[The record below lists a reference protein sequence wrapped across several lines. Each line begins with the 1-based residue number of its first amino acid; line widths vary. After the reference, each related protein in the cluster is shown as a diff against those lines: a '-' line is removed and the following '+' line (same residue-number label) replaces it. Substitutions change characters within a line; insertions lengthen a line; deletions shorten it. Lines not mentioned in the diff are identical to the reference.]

1 MNKKVI
7 VILSIILLVVLSI
20 LIVVIHKTFNT
31 SKKLELT
38 YETNAGVPYKWEYE
52 IEDPTIVK
60 FYKKYELEN
69 ENKNGLVGGKIS
81 TNYVFKG
88 LRRGKTT
95 ITFKYIDIRTK
106 KVEKEEK
113 LNIRVDKFRNI
124 SLVTIPK
131 D

>member
-38 YETNAGVPYKWEYE
+38 YEITAGVPYKWEYE

-113 LNIRVDKFRNI
+113 LNIRVDKFKNI
-124 SLVTIPK
+124 SLVTIPE
-131 D
+131 

>member
-7 VILSIILLVVLSI
+7 VILSFILVVVLTI
-20 LIVVIHKTFNT
+20 TTVLISKTFNT

-52 IEDPTIVK
+52 IENPTIVK
-60 FYKKYELEN
+60 FYKKYEIEN

-113 LNIRVDKFRNI
+113 INVKVDKFRNI
-124 SLVTIPK
+124 SLITVPK
-131 D
+131 E

>member
-1 MNKKVI
+1 MNKKNI
-7 VILSIILLVVLSI
+7 VILSIVLLVVLSI
-20 LIVVIHKTFNT
+20 LIVVIQKTNNT

-38 YETNAGVPYKWEYE
+38 YEINAGVPYKWEYE

-95 ITFKYIDIRTK
+95 ITFKYIDIRTNK
-106 KVEKEEK
+106 IEKEEK

-124 SLVTIPK
+124 SLVTISEK
-131 D
+131 

>member
-1 MNKKVI
+1 MKKKII
-7 VILSIILLVVLSI
+7 VILSLVLIIVLTGTTI
-20 LIVVIHKTFNT
+20 LISKTFNT

-38 YETNAGVPYKWEYE
+38 YNTNAGVPYKWEYE
-52 IEDPTIVK
+52 IEDHTIVK
-60 FYKKYELEN
+60 FYKKYEIEN

-106 KVEKEEK
+106 EVEKEEK
-113 LNIRVDKFRNI
+113 LNVRVDKFRNI
-124 SLVTIPK
+124 SLTAE
-131 D
+131 

>member
-1 MNKKVI
+1 M
-7 VILSIILLVVLSI
+7 VLSI

-38 YETNAGVPYKWEYE
+38 YEINAGVPYKWEYE

-124 SLVTIPK
+124 SLVTIPE
-131 D
+131 

>member
-1 MNKKVI
+1 MKKKI
-7 VILSIILLVVLSI
+7 ILILSLI
-20 LIVVIHKTFNT
+20 LIIVLTGTTILISKTFNT

-38 YETNAGVPYKWEYE
+38 YNTNAGVPYKWEYE

-60 FYKKYELEN
+60 FYKKYEIEN

-95 ITFKYIDIRTK
+95 ITFKYIDIRTN

-124 SLVTIPK
+124 SLVTIPE
-131 D
+131 

>member
-1 MNKKVI
+1 MKKKI
-7 VILSIILLVVLSI
+7 ILILSLI
-20 LIVVIHKTFNT
+20 LIIVLTGTTILISKTFNT

-38 YETNAGVPYKWEYE
+38 YNTNAGVPYKWEYE

-60 FYKKYELEN
+60 FYKKYEIEN

-88 LRRGKTT
+88 LKRGKTT

-106 KVEKEEK
+106 KVEKEETI
-113 LNIRVDKFRNI
+113 NVRVDKFRNI
-124 SLVTIPK
+124 SLVTIPE
-131 D
+131 

>member
-1 MNKKVI
+1 MKKKI
-7 VILSIILLVVLSI
+7 ILILSLI
-20 LIVVIHKTFNT
+20 LIIVLTGTTILISKTFNT

-38 YETNAGVPYKWEYE
+38 YNTNAGVPYKWEYE

-60 FYKKYELEN
+60 FYKKYEIEN
-69 ENKNGLVGGKIS
+69 ENKNELVGGKIS

-95 ITFKYIDIRTK
+95 ITFKYIDIRTN

-124 SLVTIPK
+124 SLVTIPE
-131 D
+131 

>member
-1 MNKKVI
+1 MKKKII
-7 VILSIILLVVLSI
+7 VILSFILLVIFTITTI
-20 LIVVIHKTFNT
+20 LISKTFNT

-38 YETNAGVPYKWEYE
+38 YNTNAGVPYKWEYE

-60 FYKKYELEN
+60 FYKKYEIEN

-88 LRRGKTT
+88 LKRGKTT

-106 KVEKEEK
+106 EVEKEETI
-113 LNIRVDKFRNI
+113 NVRVDKFRNI
-124 SLVTIPK
+124 SLTAE
-131 D
+131 

>member
-7 VILSIILLVVLSI
+7 VIIGIILVVLFTI
-20 LIVVIHKTFNT
+20 TTIVISKTFNT

-60 FYKKYELEN
+60 FYKKYEI
-69 ENKNGLVGGKIS
+69 ENKNKNSLVGGKIS

-106 KVEKEEK
+106 EVEKEEK
-113 LNIRVDKFRNI
+113 LNVKVDKFRNI
-124 SLVTIPK
+124 SLVAE
-131 D
+131 

>member
-1 MNKKVI
+1 MNKKII
-7 VILSIILLVVLSI
+7 VILSIILLVMFTI
-20 LIVVIHKTFNT
+20 TTIVISKTFNT

-38 YETNAGVPYKWEYE
+38 YDINAGIPYKWEYE

-60 FYKKYELEN
+60 FYKKYEIKN

-95 ITFKYIDIRTK
+95 ITFKYIDIRNNK
-106 KVEKEEK
+106 IEKEEK
-113 LNIRVDKFRNI
+113 LKVKVDKFRNI
-124 SLVTIPK
+124 SLVTVP
-131 D
+131 

>member
-38 YETNAGVPYKWEYE
+38 YEINAGVPYKWEYE

-113 LNIRVDKFRNI
+113 LNIRVDKFKNI
-124 SLVTIPK
+124 SLVTIPE
-131 D
+131 

>member
-38 YETNAGVPYKWEYE
+38 YEINAGVPYKWEYE

-124 SLVTIPK
+124 SLVTIPE
-131 D
+131 

>member
-7 VILSIILLVVLSI
+7 VILSFILVVV
-20 LIVVIHKTFNT
+20 LIITTVLISKTFNT

-52 IEDPTIVK
+52 IENPTIVK
-60 FYKKYELEN
+60 FYKKYEIEN

-113 LNIRVDKFRNI
+113 INVKVDKFRNI
-124 SLVTIPK
+124 SLITVPK
-131 D
+131 E

>member
-20 LIVVIHKTFNT
+20 LIVVIHKTSNT

-38 YETNAGVPYKWEYE
+38 YEINAGVPYKWEYE

-124 SLVTIPK
+124 SLVTIPE
-131 D
+131 

>member
-38 YETNAGVPYKWEYE
+38 YEINAGVPYKWEYE

>member
-1 MNKKVI
+1 MNKKII
-7 VILSIILLVVLSI
+7 VILSIILLVVLSV
-20 LIVVIHKTFNT
+20 LIVVIQKTNNT

-38 YETNAGVPYKWEYE
+38 YETNAGAPYKWEYE
-52 IEDPTIVK
+52 IEDSTIVK

-95 ITFKYIDIRTK
+95 ITFKYIDIRTNK
-106 KVEKEEK
+106 IEKEEK

-124 SLVTIPK
+124 SLVTISEK
-131 D
+131 